1 MNWKVIAR
9 IRKILAREQGTIFK
23 DWGGRIS
30 IALVYPNSYWVG
42 MSNLGFQ
49 TLYRLFNQHDRIVC
63 ERVFL
68 EDEILSLES
77 QRPLGDFDVVAFS
90 LPYELDYLNLVKI
103 LRQSQIPLFAADRDE
118 RHPLLLAGG
127 AAVTA
132 NPEPLAPLL
141 DVFVI
146 GEGEAVLSDLVQVLT
161 TCLEPRH
168 ELLREL
174 SRLPGV
180 YVPELRPERVKRVW
194 AEEVDDFPTTSTVF
208 TPDTEFG
215 SLYLMEIARGCKWGC
230 RFCLAGF
237 LFRPMRPRSA
247 SRLLDQAREGVSR
260 GLRIGLVG
268 ATISDHPEI
277 EELVLG
283 LREMGAEFSVSSLRL
298 KPLPHVLLRALA
310 EGKAQSISLAPE
322 AASETLRQVINKNL
336 SSDDIVRVVAE
347 AADAGIRQLKLYF
360 MIGLPTETDEEAAEI
375 TRLALDLKRVLE
387 QRRANTRLILNLT
400 PFVPK
405 ASTPFQ
411 WLPMERAETL
421 KRRLD
426 SIRQSARKKGIEV
439 KSESIEESLIQ
450 GLLSRGDR
458 GLAQVLA
465 QVSQPSLSTWRRALE
480 GAGIDPDFIH
490 RESDLDKEFPWSII
504 DSGVRREYLH
514 RELERA
520 LSGLETPPCPTGNC
534 SECGICRGED
544 SRERSTTAERAP

>member
-9 IRKILAREQGTIFK
+9 IRGTLAREQGTIFK

-30 IALVYPNSYWVG
+30 VALVYPNSYWVG

-49 TLYRLFNQHDRIVC
+49 TLYRLFNQYERIVC

-90 LPYELDYLNLVKI
+90 LPYELDYLNVVKI

-141 DVFVI
+141 DALFI
-146 GEGEAVLSDLVQVLT
+146 GEAEPVLPDLVQVLT
-161 TCLEPRH
+161 ACLEPRH

-174 SRLPGV
+174 SQLPGV
-180 YVPELRPERVKRVW
+180 YVPALRPKRVKRVW
-194 AEEVDDFPTTSTVF
+194 AEEVDGFPTTSTVS

-247 SRLLDQAREGVSR
+247 SRLLDQAREGASR

-277 EELVLG
+277 EELALG
-283 LREMGAEFSVSSLRL
+283 LRKMGAELSASSLRL
-298 KPLPHVLLRALA
+298 NPLPHVLLRALA
-310 EGKAQSISLAPE
+310 EGGAQSISLAPE
-322 AASETLRQVINKNL
+322 SASERLRRMINKNFSL
-336 SSDDIVRVVAE
+336 DDIARAVADVAKVR
-347 AADAGIRQLKLYF
+347 IRQLKLYF

-375 TRLALDLKRVLE
+375 TNLALDLKRVLE
-387 QRRANTRLILNLT
+387 KLRASTRLVLNLT

-405 ASTPFQ
+405 AGTPFQ

-421 KRRLD
+421 KHRLD
-426 SIRQSARKKGIEV
+426 CIRRSVRKKGIEV

-465 QVSQPSLSTWRRALE
+465 RAPRTSTDWRRALE
-480 GAGIDPDFIH
+480 EARIDPDFIH
-490 RESDLDKEFPWSII
+490 RENDLDKELPWSII
-504 DSGVRREYLH
+504 DSGVREEYLQ

-520 LSGLETPPCPTGNC
+520 LSGLATPPCPTGNC
-534 SECGICRGED
+534 SKCGICHGED
-544 SRERSTTAERAP
+544 SRER